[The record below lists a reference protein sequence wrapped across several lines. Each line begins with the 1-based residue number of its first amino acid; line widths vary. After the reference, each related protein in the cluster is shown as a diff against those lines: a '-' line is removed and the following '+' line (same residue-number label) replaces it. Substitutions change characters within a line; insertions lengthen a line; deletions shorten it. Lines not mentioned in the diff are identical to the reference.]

1 MVVCADHETSG
12 LAIPSNKTDFTLP
25 ESGIN
30 YSFGTSSH
38 TGVMLPVY
46 LYGAGAETIKG
57 IMENSELSVALQ
69 QLIKVAE

>member
-1 MVVCADHETSG
+1 
-12 LAIPSNKTDFTLP
+12 
-25 ESGIN
+25 
-30 YSFGTSSH
+30 
-38 TGVMLPVY
+38 MLPVY